1 MPSQKFA
8 DKYLLAVEQAA
19 KEKPQG
25 GLNGFEQEWNL
36 LDEELRP
43 LLTVGAGPS
52 QQSFVDYLRA
62 ECIPQWQAQFSQLE
76 VFHWMVEWATRP
88 YYSPRGAIYEARLM
102 EASLINSLHRAG
114 VNFGERLHY
123 WHGNLLFL
131 TAIGHDSIP
140 GNWSIAKRRYLEK
153 CVDLY
158 GDTLATAG
166 IHTNMSLPDPLF
178 AWDFMHLSASEREKY
193 GHSGAVPQHLD
204 EYKSEFYITA
214 TRLLRAFASLFIATA
229 ASTPMQAQVKD
240 GRAVVVLTEHDSIR
254 NLTFPNPREL
264 DLPDLYRSYNDYLQ
278 NSYDL
283 VRRGV
288 RFGNNNWTPVRAR
301 SFADPVERIIST
313 TSDELTHLYT
323 RGLFAVGQATPPEEM
338 ALQIEK
344 QNLMA
349 RINLP
354 MGRVEV
360 RVDDGGHSLD
370 IDIANLTLK
379 HLLLLRIYSDA
390 KFARAFRYD
399 REDITRARVNEN
411 LAAKF
416 SLRAEIE
423 NPFTSKP
430 MGMRDFLK
438 WTLNEVKPLAEA
450 LNLWND
456 LTPLVEMSEGGRNTA
471 EKMRARLQGELG
483 DGNEV
488 PLEVLKELHFERE
501 AQVKSDVERIASE
514 YGAIGEDSAK
524 IAEFLQRGRDA
535 ARQVPNA
542 PMQFRAR
549 PQAVIEISY
558 PDKTSEILDLAQQ
571 LIRIPSVTACPDER
585 YDEVHRAG
593 SLIDDYLRNAGLDV
607 KFFDGKYPA
616 VYVTFPVS
624 GKQVNTE
631 TGKQPILLTGHFDVV
646 EPEPDDSQFIPR
658 IEGDYLWGRGAAD
671 MKTVMATYMVWM
683 KDMCK
688 GAAALRP
695 NIALLL
701 IGNEENGEAEA
712 WGTPH
717 LLKELNLT
725 PSLFIAGERTG
736 EKGNELFG
744 EICVENRGVMRFD
757 VIARGAKGHSG
768 VAGTGDLSEK
778 LINARTALNE
788 IFAKHLTLKSAD
800 GWQSQAKFPF
810 INVGT
815 AGVYNVT
822 AAEGIL
828 GVEIRPIPQD
838 DVEGLKSN
846 VEAYCVENNLEA
858 KFSVMENGVAC
869 DKNNPALIALIEAVK
884 QASGGNDP
892 RIGRKL
898 PGTSARFAPGGQ
910 AVVWGQ
916 SGLGPHAKDE
926 RHYIPSIEPYYRSL
940 NELAKLWKQ
949 KNSPK
954 IELTPKKR
962 T

>member
-1 MPSQKFA
+1 MTFNPQKFA
-8 DKYLLAVEQAA
+8 DKYRLAVEQAA

-36 LDEELRP
+36 LDDELRP

-62 ECIPQWQAQFSQLE
+62 ECIPHWQGQFSQLE

-88 YYSPRGAIYEARLM
+88 YYTPRGAIYEARLM

-140 GNWSIAKRRYLEK
+140 GNWAIAKRRYLEK

-178 AWDFMHLSASEREKY
+178 AWDFMHLSANER
-193 GHSGAVPQHLD
+193 GNQHVD

-214 TRLLRAFASLFIATA
+214 TRLLRAFSSLFIATA

-240 GRAVVVLTEHDSIR
+240 GRAAVILTEHDSIR
-254 NLTFPNPREL
+254 NLTFPNPRET

-278 NSYDL
+278 ISYDL

-313 TSDELTHLYT
+313 TSDELTHLYA
-323 RGLFAVGQATPPEEM
+323 RGLFAIGEATPAEEM

-399 REDITRARVNEN
+399 REDIARARVNEN

-423 NPFTSKP
+423 NPFTGKP
-430 MGMRDFLK
+430 IAMRDFLK

-450 LNLWND
+450 LNLWSD
-456 LTPLVEMSEGGRNTA
+456 LTPLVEMSEGARNTA
-471 EKMRARLQGELG
+471 EKIRARLQNELG
-483 DGNEV
+483 NGNEV
-488 PLEVLKELHFERE
+488 PLDVLKELHFERE
-501 AQVKSDVERIASE
+501 AQVKGDVERIASE
-514 YGAIGEDSAK
+514 YGSIGEDAAK
-524 IAEFLQRGRDA
+524 IAEFLQRGRDS
-535 ARQVPNA
+535 ARQIQNA

-549 PQAVIEISY
+549 AQAVVEVSY

-571 LIRIPSVTACPDER
+571 LIRIPSVTACPNER

-593 SLIDDYLRNAGLDV
+593 SLIDDYLRTAGLDV
-607 KFFDGKYPA
+607 KYFDGKYPA
-616 VYVTFPVS
+616 IYATFPNADS
-624 GKQVNTE
+624 QS
-631 TGKQPILLTGHFDVV
+631 PILLTGHFDVV
-646 EPEPDDSQFIPR
+646 EPEPDDSQFTPR
-658 IEGDYLWGRGAAD
+658 IEGDYLYGRGAAD
-671 MKTVMATYMVWM
+671 MKTVVATYLVWM
-683 KDMCK
+683 KDVVK
-688 GAAALRP
+688 AGAPYP
-695 NIALLL
+695 NIALMLV
-701 IGNEENGEAEA
+701 GNQENGESEA
-712 WGTPH
+712 WGTPFV
-717 LLKELNLT
+717 LNELSKGDSSGRPYA

-744 EICVENRGVMRFD
+744 EIC
-757 VIARGAKGHSG
+757 
-768 VAGTGDLSEK
+768 
-778 LINARTALNE
+778 
-788 IFAKHLTLKSAD
+788 
-800 GWQSQAKFPF
+800 
-810 INVGT
+810 
-815 AGVYNVT
+815 
-822 AAEGIL
+822 
-828 GVEIRPIPQD
+828 
-838 DVEGLKSN
+838 
-846 VEAYCVENNLEA
+846 
-858 KFSVMENGVAC
+858 
-869 DKNNPALIALIEAVK
+869 
-884 QASGGNDP
+884 
-892 RIGRKL
+892 
-898 PGTSARFAPGGQ
+898 
-910 AVVWGQ
+910 
-916 SGLGPHAKDE
+916 
-926 RHYIPSIEPYYRSL
+926 
-940 NELAKLWKQ
+940 
-949 KNSPK
+949 
-954 IELTPKKR
+954 
-962 T
+962 